1 MKNKYV
7 KLLLTAAV
15 CSSFMLAA
23 EEKVQ
28 SINTTIDS
36 FSVDKQKEEAAA
48 KSFIIKGN
56 ELFFAGQYLEA
67 AKTYTQAA
75 YIFENLKENSAYFT
89 EQYNKTREMIA
100 KSYYYLAQETA
111 LKAHEQAN
119 ANDFDKAI
127 ALCENAIKIYP
138 ASEKEMRKRIDTY
151 KKMRNAA
158 AKRSALS
165 EANVLPQQ
173 NEKDYN
179 IRVQLKQAKL
189 LYYTGQYELA
199 RKKYQ
204 EILLID
210 HLCLEAV
217 QGMKAADEAIKKHGD
232 NRLRLTHAKAMAEA
246 AWALPDPIIRKNQN
260 LTANIVD
267 TEGIRKPAVGED
279 NDTREI
285 RNKLETTRLED
296 VNFDGDAY
304 NSGTPLPD
312 ALKKLRDL
320 SGVNFFLYYPYA
332 QAAASATEA
341 AAPEQGLGSATA
353 GNDDGEEEEESDST
367 STAAA
372 PAAAARQTA
381 ASNYPLVNLNLKN
394 KTLMEIIK
402 TLAQNT
408 NMKFKIEK
416 NAVVF
421 APKDIPLDDMQIKVF
436 MCDETMLEDL
446 GGDDSPDQLQR
457 GLKMQNSEIKFE
469 PGSKV
474 MYDPKFRS
482 LIVLNTPENLNLIN
496 DALIQLR
503 QSDPEPMVQVQVK
516 FVEVEQS
523 DLKELGFIH
532 SLGRPNGDNGQTN
545 GRLQFDTN
553 DTVVNNSGL
562 NTVSFSTSR
571 DSYNYNL
578 IINAVNQMN
587 SKDILSSPK
596 VLTRAGK
603 QVTIRMV
610 SERYFKWDYEEGD
623 TDSDTESGVTV
634 TAVTP
639 LWPEFEVQ
647 ELGIEMQI
655 TPKVDKEKRLI
666 TLDVHPWV
674 KALVGWTEYEY
685 IDEDGEIDYITRPII
700 SERTTDTNVVIYN
713 EETVVIGGMIKD
725 YTVTINDKVPL
736 LGDIP
741 LVGNLFKSKSSQ
753 VKKTN
758 LLIFVTARVLKP
770 NGTPYWVSDTVGK
783 PTSAG
788 IGDLY

>member
-7 KLLLTAAV
+7 KLLLAAAA

-23 EEKVQ
+23 DEKAQ
-28 SINTTIDS
+28 SVNTTIDS

-48 KSFIIKGN
+48 KSFIVKGN

-75 YIFENLKENSAYFT
+75 YIYENLKANSAHFA

-119 ANDFDKAI
+119 ANEFDQAI
-127 ALCENAIKIYP
+127 AMCENAIKIYP
-138 ASEKEMRKRIDTY
+138 ASEKEMRQRIETY
-151 KKMRNAA
+151 KKMRAAA
-158 AKRSALS
+158 AKRAALS
-165 EANVLPQQ
+165 ESNILPQQ
-173 NEKDYN
+173 DEKDYN
-179 IRVQLKQAKL
+179 IRVKLKQAKL

-204 EILLID
+204 EILLLD
-210 HLCLEAV
+210 HLCLDAV
-217 QGMKAADEAIKKHGD
+217 QGMKACDETIKKHGE
-232 NRLRLTHAKAMAEA
+232 NRMRLTHGKAMAEA
-246 AWALPDPIIRKNQN
+246 AWGLPDPIIRRNQMG
-260 LTANIVD
+260 TTNITD
-267 TEGIRKPAVGED
+267 EEGISKPAVGED

-285 RNKLETTRLED
+285 IKKLETTRLED
-296 VNFDGDAY
+296 VNFDGDAN
-304 NSGTPLPD
+304 NSGTPLPE

-320 SGVNFFLYYPYA
+320 SGINFFLYYPDA
-332 QAAASATEA
+332 QMSAAAPEA
-341 AAPEQGLGSATA
+341 VAPEQGLGSATA
-353 GNDDGEEEEESDST
+353 NNSDEEEEEEEEESNNAAS
-367 STAAA
+367 SAA
-372 PAAAARQTA
+372 PAASSM
-381 ASNYPLVNLNLKN
+381 ASNYPLVNLQLKN
-394 KTLMEIIK
+394 KTMMDIIK

-408 NMKFKIEK
+408 NMQLKIEK
-416 NAVVF
+416 NAVIF
-421 APKDIPLDDMQIKVF
+421 APQGVSLDDMVIKVF
-436 MCDETMLEDL
+436 MCDETMIEDL
-446 GGDDSPDQLQR
+446 GGDDSPEQLKKGLQLQNPDITFKN
-457 GLKMQNSEIKFE
+457 GSEI
-469 PGSKV
+469 

-496 DALIQLR
+496 DALVELR

-516 FVEVEQS
+516 FVEVEQQ

-532 SLGRPNGDNGQTN
+532 SLGRPSGDNGKTY
-545 GRLQFDTN
+545 GRLQFDN
-553 DTVVNNSGL
+553 NENVVNNSGR

-571 DSYNYNL
+571 SGYNYNL

-623 TDSDTESGVTV
+623 TDSDTEGGVTI
-634 TAVTP
+634 TAITP
-639 LWPEFEVQ
+639 LWPEFEMQ

-666 TLDVHPWV
+666 SLDVHPWV

-685 IDEDGEIDYITRPII
+685 LDENGQIEYITRPII

-741 LVGNLFKSKSSQ
+741 LLGNFFKSKSSQ

-770 NGTPYWVSDTVGK
+770 NGMPYWPSDTVGR